1 MKRLK
6 LTILSTY
13 PVWPRKHGGQ
23 LRIYNLYQNMSQY
36 FDTTIISLNDNN
48 TFTEYKVGDL
58 SEISIPKSDQH
69 RNLEWQLQKK
79 FSGISI
85 SDIILEKLIPYTPM
99 YRNVATKHMDNSEL
113 IVSAQPYLF
122 HLMEMYHGKKKLIY
136 DSQNVEYILKQQ
148 ILPDIRESK
157 NLLDKLFRLENRAL
171 KMSDIILTCSN
182 EDSYNFQ
189 QIYNMG
195 YDKMILTPNGVDTEL
210 VKYVGFSERQ
220 QHKKKLGLV
229 KDTRVVFIGSLHKP
243 NIEAVEEIIK
253 IAHQLPDTQFIVIG
267 NVNLLFLKKII
278 PKNVTFTGMIE
289 EKEKKSIYAYADF
302 VINPM
307 KNGSGTNLKIA
318 EYMACGLPIISTSV
332 GARGYQIKE
341 GSEII
346 ISSLGEFPEK
356 IKKLSV
362 NKLLQQSLSKHGR
375 LIVEQNYSWDKI
387 AENSLR
393 QIKRYL

>member
-136 DSQNVEYILKQQ
+136 DSQNVEYIL
-148 ILPDIRESK
+148 
-157 NLLDKLFRLENRAL
+157 
-171 KMSDIILTCSN
+171 
-182 EDSYNFQ
+182 
-189 QIYNMG
+189 
-195 YDKMILTPNGVDTEL
+195 
-210 VKYVGFSERQ
+210 
-220 QHKKKLGLV
+220 
-229 KDTRVVFIGSLHKP
+229 
-243 NIEAVEEIIK
+243 
-253 IAHQLPDTQFIVIG
+253 
-267 NVNLLFLKKII
+267 
-278 PKNVTFTGMIE
+278 
-289 EKEKKSIYAYADF
+289 
-302 VINPM
+302 
-307 KNGSGTNLKIA
+307 
-318 EYMACGLPIISTSV
+318 
-332 GARGYQIKE
+332 
-341 GSEII
+341 
-346 ISSLGEFPEK
+346 
-356 IKKLSV
+356 
-362 NKLLQQSLSKHGR
+362 
-375 LIVEQNYSWDKI
+375 
-387 AENSLR
+387 
-393 QIKRYL
+393 